1 MAPPAVPYLGYPM
14 PYMYPY
20 PPILVPPPPP
30 TPLKKKRIETETV
43 VEKDLLTMNTM
54 IDNAQRDARG
64 CVKTAILEENWEEK
78 HKLLLEEFIRQE
90 EENKYN
96 LEGQE
101 KQILDSFLN
110 SKKCKI
116 KNFKKPVSLPPS
128 PQEKGEAADQPF
140 FTIFSLLLT
149 LIIHNCFDISIV
161 SYGILALLGY
171 YIRSLHTPAFA
182 FDYRLLLE
190 TPPTEWLKMK
200 DTVFSSHKSSLPLT
214 DKVTH
219 EPETLESHKKI
230 KTDILTKYDL
240 YFHAGTEKFLI
251 SGPRKRKRQ
260 PVITLKHFVGSRD

>member
-1 MAPPAVPYLGYPM
+1 MPGPPSTPIKSILKRSSSESDIVNISHSKVLQLDKGAGPEKLAPPAVPYLGYPM

-20 PPILVPPPPP
+20 PPVPVPPPPP

-54 IDNAQRDARG
+54 IDDAQRDARG
-64 CVKTAILEENWEEK
+64 CVETAILEENWEEK

-101 KQILDSFLN
+101 EQILDSFLS

-116 KNFKKPVSLPPS
+116 KNSKKQVNLPPP
-128 PQEKGEAADQPF
+128 PQEKAEVADQPF
-140 FTIFSLLLT
+140 FTIFSLFLT

-182 FDYRLLLE
+182 FDYSLLLN
-190 TPPTEWLKMK
+190 TPPSELK
-200 DTVFSSHKSSLPLT
+200 DN
-214 DKVTH
+214 
-219 EPETLESHKKI
+219 
-230 KTDILTKYDL
+230 
-240 YFHAGTEKFLI
+240 
-251 SGPRKRKRQ
+251 
-260 PVITLKHFVGSRD
+260 